1 VLPLLDEAYIQTGKL
16 LFVYKE
22 YPVVS
27 GNLSVALSVAS
38 QCAAEQ
44 AIFWPMHDWIFANA
58 SALRSGDLMENLKA
72 GAEEVGLDVDAFEAC
87 MNDQASIEPVV
98 ADFEEGQK
106 FGVRGTPNF
115 VINGR
120 LVQGL
125 LPAQQ
130 FVQIIDALLAQ
141 AESGEL
147 PEGVILPTPTPTPD
161 RDFEKEEVQSR
172 GDPNAP
178 ITMVEFSDY
187 QCPFCLRYFQETLPQ
202 LLKDYV
208 ETGKV
213 YYVFKDFPIT
223 QIHPQAIPAAVA
235 ARCAGQQD
243 AYWEMHDKLFE
254 EQSRW
259 NNNPNADEIFAEL
272 AQDIGLDMDAF
283 NACVADP
290 AIVDQVNQNLAE
302 GVAAGVQGTPA
313 FFINGEFISGAQP
326 YSVFQQTIERLL
338 AEK

>member
-1 VLPLLDEAYIQTGKL
+1 M

-27 GNLSVALSVAS
+27 GNFSVVLSVAS
-38 QCAAEQ
+38 QCAANQ
-44 AIFWPMHDWIFANA
+44 DLFWPMHEWLFANVGE
-58 SALRSGDLMENLKA
+58 LRSGDVLENLKV
-72 GAEEVGLDVDAFEAC
+72 GAEEAGLDVEAFAAC
-87 MNDQASIEPVV
+87 MNDQASIEPIV
-98 ADFEEGQK
+98 ADYEEGQK

-120 LVQGL
+120 LIQGL
-125 LPAQQ
+125 LPAEQ
-130 FVQIIDALLAQ
+130 FVQIIEALLAE
-141 AESGEL
+141 AERGEL
-147 PEGVILPTPTPTPD
+147 PENVILPTPTPTPD
-161 RDFEKEEVQSR
+161 RDFEPESIQSR

-178 ITMVEFSDY
+178 VTMVEFSDY
-187 QCPFCLRYFQETLPQ
+187 QCPFCLRYFQQTLPQ
-202 LLKDYV
+202 VLKDYV

-235 ARCAGQQD
+235 ARCAGQQG

-254 EQSRW
+254 GQSRW
-259 NNNPNADEIFAEL
+259 ANNDQANDVFVEFATDL
-272 AQDIGLDMDAF
+272 GLDVEAF
-283 NACVADP
+283 SACLDDP
-290 AIVDQVNQNLAE
+290 AVVDAVNANFAE

-326 YSVFQQTIERLL
+326 YPVFQQTIDRLL
-338 AEK
+338 AGE